1 MSETRM
7 ATEAAEAP
15 AVIDRL
21 LREQRGALER
31 IGADLRANPP
41 RAILTVARGSSDH
54 AATYLKHIV
63 EARGGVLV
71 ASFSPSTA
79 SVYGSA
85 PDAAG
90 MLAVALSQSGA
101 SPDLLASMAAARSA
115 GARTLALVN
124 VADSPLAQS
133 ADSMVALGAGPE
145 RSVAATKSFLAMLAA
160 SAALVAHWTEDGE
173 LLSALD
179 GITGALARAWD
190 ADWSP
195 LVAGLADVRG
205 LYVIGRGPGFGAAQ
219 EMALKLKETCQLQA
233 EAFSAAEVRHGP
245 MALVGQDLPLLVL
258 RQDDEAAAGTDELVR
273 DALAKGARVFVASAG
288 SPPEGAVHLPI
299 PATHP
304 TLAPL
309 AGVQAFYRAANALSL
324 ARGLD
329 PDRPPHLRKVTE
341 TV

>member
-1 MSETRM
+1 MTETRM
-7 ATEAAEAP
+7 AAEAAEAP

-21 LREQRGALER
+21 LRDQRGVLEA
-31 IGADLRANPP
+31 IGADLRRAPP
-41 RAILTVARGSSDH
+41 PSQLTVARGSSDH

-79 SVYGSA
+79 SVYGAA
-85 PDAAG
+85 PAAAG

-101 SPDLLASMAAARSA
+101 SPDLLASMVAARAA

-124 VADSPLAQS
+124 VADSPLARQVE
-133 ADSMVALGAGPE
+133 AMVALGAGPE

-160 SAALVAHWTEDGE
+160 GAALVAHWTEDHE
-173 LLSALD
+173 LLSALE
-179 GITGALARAWD
+179 GTPGLLAEAWE

-195 LVAGLADVRG
+195 LVTGLTEARG

-219 EMALKLKETCQLQA
+219 ELALKLKETCQLQA

-245 MALVGQDLPLLVL
+245 MALVGPELPLVVL
-258 RQDDEAAAGTDELVR
+258 RQEDEAAAGTDELVR
-273 DALAKGARVFVASAG
+273 DALAKGARVFVASADA
-288 SPPEGAVHLPI
+288 PPVGAVHLPV

-309 AGVQAFYRAANALSL
+309 AAVQAFYRAANALSL
-324 ARGLD
+324 TRGLD

>member
-1 MSETRM
+1 MTEIRSDTLM
-7 ATEAAEAP
+7 AAEAAEAP

-21 LREQRGALER
+21 LREQRGVLER
-31 IGADLRANPP
+31 IGADVRQTPP
-41 RAILTVARGSSDH
+41 RALLTVARGSSDH

-101 SPDLLASMAAARSA
+101 SPDLLASMAAVEAA

-124 VADSPLAQS
+124 VADSPLARQAGS
-133 ADSMVALGAGPE
+133 VVPLGAGPE

-160 SAALVAHWTEDGE
+160 GAALVAHWTEDHE
-173 LLSALD
+173 MLSALD
-179 GITGALARAWD
+179 GISGVLAEAWD
-190 ADWSP
+190 ADWSQ
-195 LVAGLADVRG
+195 LVAD
-205 LYVIGRGPGFGAAQ
+205 
-219 EMALKLKETCQLQA
+219 
-233 EAFSAAEVRHGP
+233 
-245 MALVGQDLPLLVL
+245 LV
-258 RQDDEAAAGTDELVR
+258 E
-273 DALAKGARVFVASAG
+273 
-288 SPPEGAVHLPI
+288 
-299 PATHP
+299 
-304 TLAPL
+304 
-309 AGVQAFYRAANALSL
+309 